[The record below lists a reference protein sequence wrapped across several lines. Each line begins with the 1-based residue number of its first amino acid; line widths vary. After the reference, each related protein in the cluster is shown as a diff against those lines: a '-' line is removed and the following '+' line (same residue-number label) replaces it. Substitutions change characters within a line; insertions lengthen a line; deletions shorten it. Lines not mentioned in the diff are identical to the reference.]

1 MNNQGA
7 AAVGNSDVSFIPL
20 RKTPGPMK
28 ARYQVNNTTDSLELR
43 CCKII
48 AANLE
53 RYPVEA
59 IGVLDEEGW
68 NAVVRER
75 HSGTAPTKGK
85 GGLDGTGRMAPA
97 MKAQFLEKIEEANP
111 HLAESAVA
119 DNLVWRDCVEFK
131 FTAGG
136 VERPESLKYPWPV
149 LVERVQKSGSDLLGL
164 LDREEITETDRGTL
178 EQSIISLKGAPMNV
192 NLLQSSG
199 AGKLLKKFIKGC
211 SKRQETASSL
221 RVKVERPIG
230 PSSLTGKPRR
240 MLSPLGDL
248 EQLLVDWKEMA
259 AKRGMKIAGLKL
271 PDQVNESDGEDAKMA
286 ETCQTW
292 RSLYHALEIRKTTRL
307 ADQGARM
314 RERKRKLDTDRAKI
328 RKVQHAKPKPQ
339 HERILNRPLDR
350 RKQPTTANSWGGQ
363 AKTGNSKIMELKR
376 QAAVV
381 VGRQGKA
388 LSGIA
393 TKPKA
398 AFSNAVAFPNAFK
411 PKESIKR
418 KPETTIVQL
427 NGGKQMKM
435 PTKTVNQN
443 ELRTKGIQKTFEK
456 RGR

>member
-1 MNNQGA
+1 
-7 AAVGNSDVSFIPL
+7 
-20 RKTPGPMK
+20 MK

-97 MKAQFLEKIEEANP
+97 IKAQFLQKIEEANH

-131 FTAGG
+131 FTASG

-149 LVERVQKSGSDLLGL
+149 LVERVQKSALEMLALLNK
-164 LDREEITETDRGTL
+164 EEITEKDRGTL
-178 EQSIISLKGAPMNV
+178 DQSIITLKGAHMNV

-211 SKRQETASSL
+211 SKRQDTASSL
-221 RVKVERPIG
+221 GVNVDRPIG
-230 PSSLTGKPRR
+230 PNSYNDKPRL
-240 MLSPLGDL
+240 MQSPLGDL
-248 EQLLVDWKEMA
+248 EQLLDDWKEMA
-259 AKRGMKIAGLKL
+259 AKSGTKIAGLKSS
-271 PDQVNESDGEDAKMA
+271 DQVNESDGEDAKIS

-292 RSLYHALEIRKTTRL
+292 RSLYHALETRKTTRL

-314 RERKRKLDTDRAKI
+314 RELKRRLDTDRAKI

-339 HERILNRPLDR
+339 HDRILNRPLER
-350 RKQPTTANSWGGQ
+350 RKLPTAANSWGSQ
-363 AKTGNSKIMELKR
+363 PKTGNSKITELKR
-376 QAAVV
+376 QTAVV
-381 VGRQGKA
+381 VGRQGKQ

-393 TKPKA
+393 TKPKT

-411 PKESIKR
+411 PKASIKR
-418 KPETTIVQL
+418 KAETTTVQL

-435 PTKTVNQN
+435 PSKTVNQN
-443 ELRTKGIQKTFEK
+443 QLRIRGTQKTIQK
-456 RGR
+456 